1 MTKTSLAHL
10 KLRAT
15 QNLNQVWPHFEVAL
29 LEAGRAPGFAKFLAN
44 YRGLAEPLS
53 ADFSP
58 DVVAAWRDQ
67 TAESLLAPVRA
78 LFAAPE
84 LVAAIPEL
92 DDAALRELLTHC
104 EETLNL
110 ALYYWHGPTDR
121 NYQFRTVVHFFDLE
135 GLGDEI
141 IPGIGARAVVSMSE
155 SGFRFGNANDAHL
168 PRTRPIAA
176 ALGLSTTHITDNRV
190 VLAKLRTTARELC
203 LLLDE
208 WEHRNALLAVDFTQ
222 TREAARRQ
230 GTREAQTRME
240 QSHERMGEMRDS
252 LATWCMESFIL
263 IQEWL
268 NRLRASPTLNDDIV
282 AEIHAVEAVMLSGL
296 QKVFLPAS
304 VSRHLYCATMM
315 RATLRWCNLW
325 LATHADDLATRL
337 LRAELL
343 QALDPS
349 ELDST
354 IDRFLEQRSFE
365 WIMAYDPCT
374 PLKAF
379 CWCIGDGYHRYLSAL
394 TTIAVARKRHPAK
407 LDSFWFV
414 NLGTLADMPSTFQ
427 SQLVA
432 ARRGAE
438 ESFAAPAPEH
448 LESVVEQACQTLAEA
463 DLDDESRTQ
472 VEPLQN
478 ILRGL
483 LKEMPS

>member
-1 MTKTSLAHL
+1 VTDTQIAHL
-10 KLRAT
+10 KHRAT
-15 QNLNQVWPHFEVAL
+15 QNMNQVWPHLEVAL
-29 LEAGRAPGFAKFLAN
+29 LEAGRAPGFTKFLAN
-44 YRGLAEPLS
+44 YRGLAEPLT

-58 DVVAAWRDQ
+58 DVVGAWRAQ

-84 LVAAIPEL
+84 LAAAVPEL
-92 DDAALRELLTHC
+92 DDAALAELLTHC

-141 IPGIGARAVVSMSE
+141 IPGIGARAVVSLSE
-155 SGFRFGNANDAHL
+155 AGFRFGNANDSHL
-168 PRTRPIAA
+168 PRTRPVAA
-176 ALGLSTTHITDNRV
+176 AFGLHSASITDNRAA
-190 VLAKLRTTARELC
+190 LAKLRTIARELC

-208 WEHRNALLAVDFTQ
+208 WEHRNALLAVEFTH
-222 TREAARRQ
+222 TREAARKQ
-230 GTREAQTRME
+230 GTREAQLRME
-240 QSHERMGEMRDS
+240 QSHERMAEMRDS

-263 IQEWL
+263 VQEWL
-268 NRLRASPTLNDDIV
+268 NRLRASPTLNDDLI
-282 AEIHAVEAVMLSGL
+282 AEIQAAEAVMLSGL

-304 VSRHLYCATMM
+304 VSRHLYCTTMM
-315 RATLRWCNLW
+315 RATHRWCELW
-325 LATHADDLATRL
+325 LETHGDDLATRL
-337 LRAELL
+337 LRASLV
-343 QALDPS
+343 QAIDPAELDP
-349 ELDST
+349 T
-354 IDRFLEQRSFE
+354 IERFLEQRSFE

-379 CWCIGDGYHRYLSAL
+379 CWSIGESYHRFLSSL

-414 NLGTLADMPSTFQ
+414 NVGTLADMPSTFTP
-427 SQLVA
+427 QLVA
-432 ARRGAE
+432 ARRPAE
-438 ESFAAPAPEH
+438 ESFASPPAER
-448 LESVVEQACQTLAEA
+448 LNSLVEQACAILGEAE
-463 DLDDESRTQ
+463 LDEESRVQ